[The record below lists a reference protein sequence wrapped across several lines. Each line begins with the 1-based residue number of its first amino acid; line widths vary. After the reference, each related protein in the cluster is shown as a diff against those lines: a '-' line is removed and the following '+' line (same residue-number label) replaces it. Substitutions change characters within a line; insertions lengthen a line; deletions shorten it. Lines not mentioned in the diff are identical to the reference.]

1 MTSGPDGVL
10 FSRDH
15 LWVRITDGT
24 ARVGLTDFAQETLG
38 DIVDISVPEANYRVT
53 AGQACGDIEST
64 KSVNDLVAPVSGVV
78 TAINTDLDERP
89 ELVNTD
95 VWGRLADRRP
105 TRPRGRYRRP
115 AVGGRLRAAHRSLTE
130 ETTMHVHNRFATRSD
145 IPSAAVVAMTNTF
158 LTCTPRKVGGGE
170 PWT

>member
-24 ARVGLTDFAQETLG
+24 ARVGLTDFAQEALG
-38 DIVDISVPEANYRVT
+38 DIVDISVPDANYRVT

-78 TAINTDLDERP
+78 TAINTDLDEHP

-95 VWGRLADRRP
+95 PYGAGWLIDVRLGPDAGTADLLQAADYAQLIGR
-105 TRPRGRYRRP
+105 
-115 AVGGRLRAAHRSLTE
+115 
-130 ETTMHVHNRFATRSD
+130 
-145 IPSAAVVAMTNTF
+145 
-158 LTCTPRKVGGGE
+158 
-170 PWT
+170 

>member
-38 DIVDISVPEANYRVT
+38 DIVDISVPDANYRVT

-64 KSVNDLVAPVSGVV
+64 KSVNDLVAPVSSVV

-95 VWGRLADRRP
+95 PYGGGWLIDVRLGPDAGAAD
-105 TRPRGRYRRP
+105 
-115 AVGGRLRAAHRSLTE
+115 LL
-130 ETTMHVHNRFATRSD
+130 
-145 IPSAAVVAMTNTF
+145 SAADQRISGLASW
-158 LTCTPRKVGGGE
+158 LSADGQP
-170 PWT
+170 

>member
-1 MTSGPDGVL
+1 VTSGPDGVL

-38 DIVDISVPEANYRVT
+38 DIVDISVPDANYRVT
-53 AGQACGDIEST
+53 AGQAFGDIEST

-78 TAINTDLDERP
+78 TAINTGLDERP

-95 VWGRLADRRP
+95 PYGGGWLIDVRLGPDA
-105 TRPRGRYRRP
+105 G
-115 AVGGRLRAAHRSLTE
+115 
-130 ETTMHVHNRFATRSD
+130 TTD
-145 IPSAAVVAMTNTF
+145 LLSAADYAQ
-158 LTCTPRKVGGGE
+158 LIGR
-170 PWT
+170 

>member
-38 DIVDISVPEANYRVT
+38 DIVDISVPDANYRVT

-95 VWGRLADRRP
+95 
-105 TRPRGRYRRP
+105 P
-115 AVGGRLRAAHRSLTE
+115 AGAA
-130 ETTMHVHNRFATRSD
+130 
-145 IPSAAVVAMTNTF
+145 
-158 LTCTPRKVGGGE
+158 G
-170 PWT
+170 

>member
-38 DIVDISVPEANYRVT
+38 DIVDISCPANYRVT

-95 VWGRLADRRP
+95 PYGGGWLIDVRLGPDAGTGD
-105 TRPRGRYRRP
+105 
-115 AVGGRLRAAHRSLTE
+115 LL
-130 ETTMHVHNRFATRSD
+130 
-145 IPSAAVVAMTNTF
+145 SAADYAQ
-158 LTCTPRKVGGGE
+158 LIGR
-170 PWT
+170 

>member
-1 MTSGPDGVL
+1 VISGPDGAL

-38 DIVDISVPEANYRVT
+38 DIVDISVPDANYRVT

-64 KSVNDLVAPVSGVV
+64 KSVSDLVAPVSGVV

-95 VWGRLADRRP
+95 PYGGGWLIDVRLDPDAGTAD
-105 TRPRGRYRRP
+105 
-115 AVGGRLRAAHRSLTE
+115 LL
-130 ETTMHVHNRFATRSD
+130 
-145 IPSAAVVAMTNTF
+145 SAAGYAQ
-158 LTCTPRKVGGGE
+158 LIGR
-170 PWT
+170 

>member
-38 DIVDISVPEANYRVT
+38 DIVDISVPDANYRVT

-64 KSVNDLVAPVSGVV
+64 KSVNDLVAPVSSVV

-95 VWGRLADRRP
+95 PYGGGWLIDVRTRSRR
-105 TRPRGRYRRP
+105 RCRRP
-115 AVGGRLRAAHRSLTE
+115 AVGGRPAYLWSCVVAIGRRSTLIWKRWPLKRSL
-130 ETTMHVHNRFATRSD
+130 A
-145 IPSAAVVAMTNTF
+145 
-158 LTCTPRKVGGGE
+158 
-170 PWT
+170 PWTERWATVPASPRGSR

>member
-64 KSVNDLVAPVSGVV
+64 STTWWL
-78 TAINTDLDERP
+78 RC
-89 ELVNTD
+89 
-95 VWGRLADRRP
+95 
-105 TRPRGRYRRP
+105 P
-115 AVGGRLRAAHRSLTE
+115 AS
-130 ETTMHVHNRFATRSD
+130 
-145 IPSAAVVAMTNTF
+145 
-158 LTCTPRKVGGGE
+158 
-170 PWT
+170 